1 MDLFNNIASIYILFG
16 GAVTLL
22 LGIEQLTGK
31 PERARY
37 NVVLFF
43 ISILAAIVL
52 FNHVLFANGITTQY
66 PWTAFLYLTSLCA
79 VGPLTYLYYH
89 ILMFPGRR
97 IRARRLRR
105 LIPAG
110 IILIIEIILQ
120 SQPEE
125 VKRHALDVLFNTSEF
140 SFLLLLLL
148 AGGAIFVGYQVIIVI
163 EGLLLWND
171 SKIKNGVRLIVTL
184 EIMNIVATIPVIIWM
199 FIRQDFLFLIAAAMV
214 STVMIIVFLTNNR
227 FPRIFKLMKKE
238 LVRRKYERSFL
249 KGIDTEKIR
258 ERLISL
264 MEEDKIYRDSELTLQ
279 SMAESLLLTPHQL
292 SQFLNEQLRTSFT
305 GFLNKYRIEE
315 AKQLLRKKTG
325 HTVLTICYFVGFN
338 SKSAFN
344 TVFKR
349 FTGRTPTEYRD
360 ENEQ

>member
-52 FNHVLFANGITTQY
+52 FNHVLFANGITTQC

-110 IILIIEIILQ
+110 FILVVEIILQ
-120 SQPEE
+120 AQPEE
-125 VKRHALDVLFNTSEF
+125 VKRHALDVLFNTNEF
-140 SFLLLLLL
+140 SFLLPLLFS
-148 AGGAIFVGYQVIIVI
+148 AGAVFVGHQVVIVI
-163 EGLLLWND
+163 EGSLLWND
-171 SKIKNGVRLIVTL
+171 SKMKNGVRLIVTL

-199 FIRQDFLFLIAAAMV
+199 FIRQEFLFLIAAALV

-227 FPRIFKLMKKE
+227 YPRIFNHMKKE

-249 KGIDTEKIR
+249 KGIDTGKIQA
-258 ERLISL
+258 RLFNL
-264 MEEDKIYRDSELTLQ
+264 MEEDKVYRDSELTLQ
-279 SMAESLLLTPHQL
+279 SLAESLLLTPHQL
-292 SQFLNEQLRTSFT
+292 SQFLNEQLRTNFT
-305 GFLNKYRIEE
+305 GFVNKYRIEE
-315 AKQLLRKKTG
+315 AKSLLRKRTD
-325 HTVLTICYFVGFN
+325 HTILTICFFVGFN

-344 TVFKR
+344 TVFKK
-349 FTGRTPTEYRD
+349 FTGRTPSEYRNFND
-360 ENEQ
+360 